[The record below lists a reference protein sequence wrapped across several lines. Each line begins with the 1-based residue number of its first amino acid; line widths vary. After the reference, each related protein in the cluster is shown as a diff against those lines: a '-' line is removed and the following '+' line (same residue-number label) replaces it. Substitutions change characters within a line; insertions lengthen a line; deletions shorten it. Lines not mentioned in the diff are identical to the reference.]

1 MNGSIELK
9 TDTADQHWNK
19 IWDNLEEGSKWLK
32 PELDVKRWAKGLTA
46 GSAILDDIQSFESEG
61 FPS

>member
-9 TDTADQHWNK
+9 TDTADKHWNK

-46 GSAILDDIQSFESEG
+46 G
-61 FPS
+61 